1 MRTNGLSWLMVC
13 ALLLGSTVVAHAGR
27 VEDRQVS
34 QQKRIQQGIQSGS
47 LTKREAGRLEHRQR
61 DIQRAKKRVRA
72 DGRITPA
79 ERLQLEAMQDKAN
92 KDIYG
97 AKHNAVERPGVP

>member
-1 MRTNGLSWLMVC
+1 MRKKGLSRLIVC
-13 ALLLGSTVVAHAGR
+13 MFLLGSAIVTHAGWIAER
-27 VEDRQVS
+27 RIS
-34 QQKRIQQGIQSGS
+34 QQKRIQQGIESGS
-47 LTKREAGRLEHRQR
+47 LTRREVKRLEHQQR

-97 AKHNAVERPGVP
+97 AKHNAVERPGAP